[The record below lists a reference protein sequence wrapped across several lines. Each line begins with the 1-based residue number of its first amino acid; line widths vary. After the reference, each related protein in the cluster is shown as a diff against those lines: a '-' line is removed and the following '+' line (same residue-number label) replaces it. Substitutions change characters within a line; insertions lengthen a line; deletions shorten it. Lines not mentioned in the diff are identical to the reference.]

1 MKITDFLAAARIIP
15 DLKGNDK
22 KTVLKEM
29 ADWLASQDN
38 FLDARKLFD
47 ILLER
52 EKISSTAIGEGVA
65 IPHGKAPGI
74 QKVSGIFARSVR
86 GVNFDSLDGGLT
98 YLFFVLVAPED
109 SAADHLKALAR
120 ISRLLKDSS
129 FRARLMEGKTQEEI
143 FAVIEEE
150 DRKF

>member
-15 DLKGNDK
+15 DLKGKDK
-22 KTVLKEM
+22 RSVLKEM
-29 ADWLASQDN
+29 ADCLASLDRA
-38 FLDARKLFD
+38 LDAGSLFD
-47 ILLER
+47 TLLER

-65 IPHGKAPGI
+65 IPHGKVPGI
-74 QKVSGIFARSVR
+74 RQVTGIFARSVH
-86 GVNFDSLDGGLT
+86 GVNFDSLDGGPT
-98 YLFFVLVAPED
+98 HLFFVLIAPED

-129 FRARLMEGKTQEEI
+129 FRDRLMEVKTQTEI